1 MALCLSDFKGY
12 FQMVNL
18 KMENVAYEYEDFGIQ
33 EDKKKKKQNIGP
45 SPVHV
50 KTEEKKTQNILNQ
63 LYQTKCS

>member
-33 EDKKKKKQNIGP
+33 EDKKKKQ
-45 SPVHV
+45 
-50 KTEEKKTQNILNQ
+50 KTLAHPQCMSRLRKRKLKTF
-63 LYQTKCS
+63 

>member
-33 EDKKKKKQNIGP
+33 EDKKHWPIP
-45 SPVHV
+45 SAC
-50 KTEEKKTQNILNQ
+50 QD
-63 LYQTKCS
+63 